1 MSGQRW
7 DAMSVTEYQQQGQ
20 AKSKWTKIGAAFTN
34 QDGSIGVQLDCLPLD
49 GRIVLQIP
57 LTYEQK
63 QARYA
68 QRNQQGG
75 GQQGYQQQPQQQGRG
90 GGGFG
95 GRGGGG
101 GRGGYGGGGGQQ
113 QSFQQP
119 NQPAPYQPEPSDGT
133 DFDYGHNEGGGGDDV
148 PFR

>member
-7 DAMSVTEYQQQGQ
+7 DAMSVTEYTSQG
-20 AKSKWTKIGAAFTN
+20 ATKSKWTKIGAAFTN
-34 QDGSIGVQLDCLPLD
+34 QDGSIGIQLDCLPLD
-49 GRIVLQIP
+49 GRIVLQVP

-63 QARYA
+63 QAKYA
-68 QRNQQGG
+68 NRQGGGGGGGWG
-75 GQQGYQQQPQQQGRG
+75 GQQGQPQQQRG
-90 GGGFG
+90 GYG

-101 GRGGYGGGGGQQ
+101 GRGGYGGGGQQ

-119 NQPAPYQPEPSDGT
+119 NQPAPYAPDPQGDT